1 MANGY
6 NNSANTQRT
15 SNSTNTASRVRSTRR
30 NILPEPPAGYHY
42 MSDGTLMS
50 NAEHERIYGSP
61 PPSHSAGER
70 VTSEFSDTD
79 ETIQAQLREKIIS
92 NFDFD
97 FSTLAPT
104 GERRDFIIVGED
116 GAEFTLE
123 VKDSTTGYYYNF
135 KTNTF
140 TSTQSKLEET
150 ISGNYYNGFINFPNT
165 ITTDTVNGTVSAG
178 VKVVMDNTVASKMT
192 VGDRV
197 TGNTTLDKSVITVA
211 ALNPDGDNANEFS
224 LSSAVA
230 IDDDTTLSFSGDDQY
245 DIYLYAKPGTK
256 HVDYEEVR
264 YEDGTI
270 DLNSSIGSDSLMM
283 QKVIYQETELLLTIQ
298 GYSPNATVGFTN
310 TTPAT
315 VSVNR
320 DKQSSEVTAFSASVT
335 SSSGQSFKIVR
346 QPTTDDILSFVERT
360 VGSAPE
366 ALPGENEYPTER
378 LAFIGDDVNG
388 AVTTGTVVRMDAVDL
403 SAVIAVGDKITSRT
417 TTDTVDGAVSSSNR
431 VVMDNNIATN
441 TAVGDRVTGDGIPDS
456 SLVTVAAINPDED
469 NVKEMQLSE
478 SVTISDG
485 VTLTFSS
492 KVNRSL
498 TTVTVN
504 ETSGTATDFTM
515 SQAIQFRDNQPLTF
529 SPRMNYQWPL
539 DNIDGISGGMIVVP
553 GTNVTENTTV
563 SGYEDY
569 ITLFENTPQQERK
582 VKNFTEATDKKGKI
596 PTMAKGLVT
605 TQEGNVIFNKQQ
617 PLRFSG
623 DTLKIGGYGILQ
635 IKNVYGWEVE
645 ITNLKLELTTI
656 TTTTT
661 AAVVSSTS
669 VPVAAIDGIL
679 NSTST
684 VSGIGIDPS
693 AAAPTVNSGGNGTG
707 TGTLVLSAAQNLESG
722 ATLTFSGA
730 GKVATITGNIK
741 VIKTGTGN
749 PTLRF
754 DLEKLLTAS

>member
-623 DTLKIGGYGILQ
+623 DALKIGGYGILQ

-661 AAVVSSTS
+661 AAVVGSTS

>member
-623 DTLKIGGYGILQ
+623 DALKIGGYGILQ